1 MVALKTMPP
10 PLRIKLH
17 PFLSI
22 LMEKRS
28 PSSFSPYQEIPCLI
42 YRRIGFVSMMEGT
55 ELEQRIEQI
64 VNQKIQARLETVQ
77 LALLRK
83 EFLTREEFLAA
94 MQKMDKRFEDMLAE
108 MNRRFETVDKRF
120 EAMDKRFEDMLAEMN
135 RRFETVDK
143 RFEAMDKR
151 FEAVDKRFEDMLAEM
166 NRRFEAVNKRFEA
179 VDKRFEAIDKRF
191 EAVDKR
197 FEALIAEMHQGF
209 EESRRMYLQL
219 RAAIDNLGARSGVSL
234 QETILELMN
243 TLIVKAGV
251 DYKQVQRK
259 TIVDVNG
266 DVFFQGFSTDV
277 DVLARDGEIHLFE
290 VKYKADQRD
299 CDHFLKV
306 ARLFEKVEKV
316 RPDKL
321 YLITLEISQKTLRAI
336 AHLPVEIIAG
346 SVVL

>member
-1 MVALKTMPP
+1 
-10 PLRIKLH
+10 
-17 PFLSI
+17 
-22 LMEKRS
+22 
-28 PSSFSPYQEIPCLI
+28 
-42 YRRIGFVSMMEGT
+42 MMEGT

-108 MNRRFETVDKRF
+108 MNRRFEAVDRRF
-120 EAMDKRFEDMLAEMN
+120 EA
-135 RRFETVDK
+135 V
-143 RFEAMDKR
+143 DKR

-166 NRRFEAVNKRFEA
+166 NR
-179 VDKRFEAIDKRF
+179 RF

>member
-135 RRFETVDK
+135 RRFEAVDK
-143 RFEAMDKR
+143 RFEAIDKR

-166 NRRFEAVNKRFEA
+166 NRRFEAV
-179 VDKRFEAIDKRF
+179 DKRF